1 MASTPPL
8 AEIPTDPD
16 LIAASKPPLSIPDIL
31 RRARTLMQVGL
42 ALLLLL
48 LSGALGFE
56 MSQRQGMAAVQANA
70 GHRLELFASTV
81 DSLLNRL
88 EHVPATIQLNKDVLA
103 MLRDP
108 GELSRVKVV
117 NGYLKELNSH
127 LGSMVV
133 YILNERGI
141 VVAASNGDE
150 TTGFVGEDL
159 AFRPYFLD
167 GLSGKVGRHFAIGN
181 TQGVPGYYLSNPIRD
196 GQKVIGVAV
205 IKISLEPIE
214 QAWSMLGVPAL
225 IADEN
230 RVVILSSQADWRYT
244 TLTEQTVEQRV
255 DWQLTQRYNLKTL
268 PRFPLNTKL
277 SELKDTQLTEGVVV
291 NGGGLSPH
299 LGSDVLAQARAIDKM
314 HWQLLIFTDLGAVR
328 KQAVLVSLLSCV
340 AAGFVLLLG
349 VVVNQRRRILAQ
361 KLESKRVLEQA
372 NAELE
377 SKVTRRTKALTE
389 TNLRLR
395 QEVSERVQAE
405 RTLRAAQDELVQ
417 AAKLAVLGQLA
428 TGITHEL
435 SQPLSAIRT
444 LSGNTFEFLK
454 RGMLGTVESNLGII
468 SRLADQMGGILH
480 PLKGFARKAPASPAI
495 TDVGQAMNNALLLF
509 NSRLRSEEITL
520 NNDCPEGHTLAWC
533 DPNRL
538 EQVIVNLIGNA
549 LDAMREAP
557 LKTLSVSAR
566 PTGDGWIRLTVSDT
580 GSGIP
585 EHLLPRLFEPFFT
598 TKPVGIGLGLGL
610 SISQDIVREFHGQLT
625 AENLAEGGA
634 RFVLLL
640 PEKGAHEDTPAPA
653 HWPPSA

>member
-1 MASTPPL
+1 MTPPL
-8 AEIPTDPD
+8 SP
-16 LIAASKPPLSIPDIL
+16 PDIIQ
-31 RRARTLMQVGL
+31 RARTLLKVGL
-42 ALLLLL
+42 ALLWLILA
-48 LSGALGFE
+48 GALGFE
-56 MSQRQGMAAVQANA
+56 LSQRQGMAAMQVNA
-70 GHRLELFASTV
+70 GHRLELFAATV

-88 EHVPATIQLNKDVLA
+88 EHVPATIQLNQDVLA
-103 MLRDP
+103 MLNEP
-108 GELSRVKVV
+108 GQPSRVNVV

-133 YILNERGI
+133 YILNERGM
-141 VVAASNGDE
+141 VVAASNSEGPH
-150 TTGFVGEDL
+150 GFVGEDL
-159 AFRPYFLD
+159 SFRPYFLEALA
-167 GLSGKVGRHFAIGN
+167 GGVGRHFAIGN

-196 GQKVIGVAV
+196 GQRVVGVAV
-205 IKISLEPIE
+205 IKISLQPIE
-214 QAWSMLGVPAL
+214 QAWSLLGVPAL

-230 RVVILSSQADWRYT
+230 KVVILSSQADWRYS
-244 TLTEQTVEQRV
+244 TLVEQTVDQRV
-255 DWQLTQRYNLKTL
+255 DWQVTQRYNLKTL
-268 PRFPLNTKL
+268 PRFPLSVSL
-277 SELKDTQLTEGVVV
+277 SAYDPDQLTQGVVV
-291 NGGGLSPH
+291 NGAGMSAH
-299 LGSDVLAQARAIDKM
+299 LGAEVLAQALPIDKM
-314 HWQLLIFTDLGAVR
+314 HWQLMIFSDLGAVR

-349 VVVNQRRRILAQ
+349 VVINQRRRILAQ

-377 SKVTRRTKALTE
+377 NKVTRRTKALSD

-395 QEVSERVQAE
+395 QEVNERVQAE

-435 SQPLSAIRT
+435 AQPLSAIRT
-444 LSGNTFEFLK
+444 LSGNTSEFLK
-454 RGMLGTVESNLGII
+454 RGNLDTVESNLGII
-468 SRLADQMGGILH
+468 SRLADQMGGIIH

-495 TDVGQAMNNALLLF
+495 TDVGQAVNNALLLF
-509 NSRLRSEEITL
+509 NSRLRSEEVAL
-520 NNDCPEGHTLAWC
+520 VNDCPEGHTLAWC

-557 LKTLSVSAR
+557 VKTLDLRALS
-566 PTGDGWIRLTVSDT
+566 TGDGWIKLTVSDT

-610 SISQDIVREFHGQLT
+610 SISQDIVREFRGQL
-625 AENLAEGGA
+625 AVENLAVGGA

-640 PEKGAHEDTPAPA
+640 PEKGAHE
-653 HWPPSA
+653 H

>member
-8 AEIPTDPD
+8 AETTDTPD
-16 LIAASKPPLSIPDIL
+16 LVAGSKPLLSIPDIL
-31 RRARTLMQVGL
+31 KRARTMMQVGL
-42 ALLLLL
+42 ALVLLI

-56 MSQRQGMAAVQANA
+56 LSQRQGMAAVQVNA

-103 MLRDP
+103 MLRDAGEP
-108 GELSRVKVV
+108 GHAKVV

-133 YILNERGI
+133 YILNERGT
-141 VVAASNGDE
+141 VVAASNGGE
-150 TTGFVGEDL
+150 PGGFVGEDL

-196 GQKVIGVAV
+196 GQRVVGVAV

-244 TLTEQTVEQRV
+244 TLAEQTVEQRV

-268 PRFPLNTKL
+268 PRFPLSARL
-277 SELKDTQLTEGVVV
+277 SDLDSDQLSQGVVL
-291 NGGGLSPH
+291 NGAGLAPH
-299 LGSDVLAQARAIDKM
+299 LNADVLVQSMAIDKM
-314 HWQLLIFTDLGAVR
+314 HWQLLIFTDLAAVR

-377 SKVTRRTKALTE
+377 NKVTRRTKALTD
-389 TNLRLR
+389 TNQRLR

-417 AAKLAVLGQLA
+417 AAKMAVLGQLA

-435 SQPLSAIRT
+435 AQPLSAIRT
-444 LSGNTFEFLK
+444 LSGNTSEFLK
-454 RGMLGTVESNLGII
+454 RGILGTVESNLGII
-468 SRLADQMGGILH
+468 SRLADQMGGIIH
-480 PLKGFARKAPASPAI
+480 PLKGFARKAPASPAV
-495 TDVGQAMNNALLLF
+495 TDVGQAVNNALLLF
-509 NSRLRSEEITL
+509 NSRIQSEQVTL
-520 NNDCPEGHTLAWC
+520 INHCPEGHTLAWC

-549 LDAMREAP
+549 LDAMREVP
-557 LKTLSVSAR
+557 LKSLSLSAL

-610 SISQDIVREFHGQLT
+610 SISQDIVREFHGQLS
-625 AENLAEGGA
+625 AENPPEGGA

-640 PEKGAHEDTPAPA
+640 PEKSAHDDTPDPA
-653 HWPPSA
+653 HRPPSA